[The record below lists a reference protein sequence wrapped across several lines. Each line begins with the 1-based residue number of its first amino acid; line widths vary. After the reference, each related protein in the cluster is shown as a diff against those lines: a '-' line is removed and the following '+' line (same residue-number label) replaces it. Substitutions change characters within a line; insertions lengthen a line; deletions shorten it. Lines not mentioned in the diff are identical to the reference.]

1 MIWYGKAIGAL
12 VGLATGKW
20 PLALAG
26 LFLGHQFDRG
36 FARRAGPA
44 RLPRDFVE
52 VAFSA
57 MGHLAK
63 ADGRVSEEEI
73 RVARIAMHTLS
84 LDSEQTQL
92 AMRCF
97 NAGKR
102 ANYPLAD
109 ELARL
114 RRQSA
119 SPAEVGRTLLQILLP
134 IMLVEDE
141 VSGAERRVLWEVC
154 REFGVSRV
162 ELAQLEAINRAQ
174 RGFRRSAAGREDQT
188 RADRAFATL
197 GLSQDASNDD
207 IKRAYRRMMNRNHPD
222 KVSGGGASDGEVAEA
237 GRRTREIREAYELLK
252 ARRGF
257 K

>member
-1 MIWYGKAIGAL
+1 MWYGKAVGTI

-20 PLALAG
+20 PIVLVG
-26 LFLGHQFDRG
+26 LLLGHQFDRG
-36 FARRAGPA
+36 FSRRAGPA
-44 RLPRDFVE
+44 KLPKDFVE
-52 VAFSA
+52 IAFSA

-73 RVARIAMHTLS
+73 RVARIAMHTLG
-84 LDSEQTQL
+84 LDSEQTQV

-102 ANYPLAD
+102 ADYPLAG
-109 ELARL
+109 ELERL
-114 RRQSA
+114 RRQSNH
-119 SPAEVGRTLLQILLP
+119 PAEVGRTLIQMLLP
-134 IMLVEDE
+134 VMLVEEE
-141 VSGAERRVLWEVC
+141 VSGAERRVLWQVC

-162 ELAQLEAINRAQ
+162 EMAQLEAINRAQ
-174 RGFRRSAAGREDQT
+174 RGFRRSAAGREDQS
-188 RADRAFATL
+188 RADRAYAML
-197 GLSQDASNDD
+197 GLSQDASDEE
-207 IKRAYRRMMNRNHPD
+207 IKRAYRRQMNRNHPD
-222 KVSGGGASDGEVAEA
+222 KVSGGGASDGEVAAA